1 MSKGIRGIVAEAAS
15 FREKSLDARQAGSL
29 PHGDFEPPAV
39 RIRRRPMIHTFLF
52 DMGNVLVHF
61 CHERMCRQLADVC
74 GTDTAEMRAY
84 LFDEGVLAEFEC
96 GRLSESQLH
105 RRLEQRYG
113 RTLGLDDL
121 ISAGSDIFTLNE
133 SIVPL
138 LDSLKSGGYRLV
150 LLSNTSISH
159 LQWVQRQWSVLEP
172 FDHLVTSYQAGAT
185 KPDRAIYE
193 AALQAAQC
201 EPGECFYTDDI
212 PAYIEAARRLG
223 IDAEVYTDT
232 PTLRQHLIQRGIDV

>member
-1 MSKGIRGIVAEAAS
+1 
-15 FREKSLDARQAGSL
+15 
-29 PHGDFEPPAV
+29 
-39 RIRRRPMIHTFLF
+39 MIKTFLF

-74 GTDTAEMRAY
+74 GTDATAMRSY
-84 LFDEGVLAEFEC
+84 LFDEGILADFEC
-96 GRLSESQLH
+96 GRLSEDQLH
-105 RRLEQRYG
+105 RLLEQRYG
-113 RTLGLDDL
+113 RSLVLDEL
-121 ISAGSDIFTLNE
+121 IAAGSDIFTLND

-138 LDSLKSGGYRLV
+138 LDSLKTAGFRLV

-172 FDHLVTSYQAGAT
+172 FDHLVTSYEAGAT
-185 KPDRAIYE
+185 KPHPSIYQ
-193 AALQAAQC
+193 AALQAAGC

-212 PAYIEAARRLG
+212 PAYIDAARRLG

-232 PTLRQHLIQRGIDV
+232 PTLRQHLQRRGIEVSFPPGERQA